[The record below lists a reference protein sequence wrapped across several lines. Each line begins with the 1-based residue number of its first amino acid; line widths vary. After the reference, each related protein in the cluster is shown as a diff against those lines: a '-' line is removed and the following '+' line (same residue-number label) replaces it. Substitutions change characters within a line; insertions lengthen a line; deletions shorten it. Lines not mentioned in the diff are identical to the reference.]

1 MNYNNF
7 SIYYFKIAGAV
18 PIATI
23 NLQKGKVRP
32 GQTIPDS
39 WHHQMIFGV
48 GPGRFGTPRIYLTNP
63 LESVDEESL
72 RDQLCSPSE
81 LLIRRNDVLQRWK
94 VPNEEGSH
102 ISPVS
107 DLQNLCDQ
115 PDERWDHY
123 NVLGQVVN
131 IIREEQ
137 FQKRSLQQN
146 QQQQH
151 PNSGSGNQ
159 SNMQYKQ
166 HIKIPADYKVRCNS
180 YLNPG
185 Y

>member
-7 SIYYFKIAGAV
+7 SISYSKIAGAV

-94 VPNEEGSH
+94 VPNEEGSL

-107 DLQNLCDQ
+107 DLKNLCNQ

-137 FQKRSLQQN
+137 SQKRSLQQN

-151 PNSGSGNQ
+151 SNNGGGNQ

-166 HIKIPADYKVRCNS
+166 HIKIPADYMVRYN
-180 YLNPG
+180 
-185 Y
+185 

>member
-1 MNYNNF
+1 MGLCINYTNF
-7 SIYYFKIAGAV
+7 HCFNLKIVGAV

-94 VPNEEGSH
+94 VPNEEGSL

-137 FQKRSLQQN
+137 SQKRSLQQN

-151 PNSGSGNQ
+151 PNNGSGAL

-166 HIKIPADYKVRCNS
+166 HIKIPADYKVRCN
-180 YLNPG
+180 
-185 Y
+185 